1 MRLLLDT
8 HVMAWARLE
17 PRRLSADARVAL
29 DDTGNEIWL
38 SPITVC
44 EILILAETGR
54 LTLQPDALSWI
65 RTTLRDVGPTE
76 APLTSEV
83 AMRSRSVGVDHRD
96 PADRFLAATAEVYDL
111 TLVTADANLLCCTD
125 YASLRA

>member
-8 HVMAWARLE
+8 HVLAWARLE
-17 PRRLSADARVAL
+17 PRRLSANARLAL
-29 DDTGNEIWL
+29 EDTGNEIWL
-38 SPITVC
+38 SPITVWK
-44 EILILAETGR
+44 ILILAEKGR

-96 PADRFLAATAEVYDL
+96 AAGRFLAATAEVFGL
-111 TLVTADANLLCCTD
+111 ALVTADANLLRGTG
-125 YASLRA
+125 YASLYA

>member
-1 MRLLLDT
+1 
-8 HVMAWARLE
+8 MALE
-17 PRRLSADARVAL
+17 
-29 DDTGNEIWL
+29 DTGNEIWL
-38 SPITVC
+38 SPITVW
-44 EILILAETGR
+44 EILILAEKGR

-96 PADRFLAATAEVYDL
+96 AADRFLAATAEVYDL
-111 TLVTADANLLCCTD
+111 TLVTADADLLRGTD
-125 YASLRA
+125 YALLRA